1 MFPWVRANKPG
12 LRDASLCQKPA
23 RLLGEGYMP
32 VVSNTLGLLT
42 RLGMFVVIQ
51 RQQQNTAALTQR
63 PISGNG
69 GIM

>member
-32 VVSNTLGLLT
+32 VVSKTLGLLT

-51 RQQQNTAALTQR
+51 RQQQNPAALTQR
-63 PISGNG
+63 RISGNG
-69 GIM
+69 GIT